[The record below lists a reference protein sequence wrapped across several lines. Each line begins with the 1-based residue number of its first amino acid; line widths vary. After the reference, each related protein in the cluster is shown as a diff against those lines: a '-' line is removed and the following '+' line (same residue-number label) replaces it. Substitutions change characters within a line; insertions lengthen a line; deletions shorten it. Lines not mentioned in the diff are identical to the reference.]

1 MKTFVILVV
10 VALVGFGVYK
20 VVVNNLKY
28 KNTMNTQNKHQ
39 VDDSFLKEKAK
50 QENTLPED
58 DTYEKEMA
66 RQEMLKVPTGAV
78 KYIVDAK
85 ASKIE
90 WSSEKKLIDWKHNG
104 TINIESGVL
113 YKSTNKEKSESVI
126 GYIVVDMDTMTNLD
140 HGGVNETLIRHLK
153 SPDFF
158 DVKTYPLATIQFTAS
173 PDPTATMEKGTP
185 WYATGALTMHGKT
198 NPIDFYMGVEE
209 STDGLVI
216 STTSLVIDRSMYEI
230 KFGSESFFKGLG
242 DAVIKNEIPLTIT
255 LTAKKS

>member
-1 MKTFVILVV
+1 MRIFIVLAIIAVM
-10 VALVGFGVYK
+10 GFGVYK
-20 VVVNNLKY
+20 LVINRLGY
-28 KNTMNTQNKHQ
+28 INTMNTQNNHK
-39 VDDSFLKEKAK
+39 VTPT
-50 QENTLPED
+50 TLPED
-58 DTYEKEMA
+58 DTAQKEMA
-66 RQEMLKVPTGAV
+66 RQEMLKVPAGAV
-78 KYIVDAK
+78 KYEVDPK

-113 YKSTNKEKSESVI
+113 YKSSDKEKGDSVI

-158 DVKTYPLATIQFTAS
+158 DVKTYPVAILKFTATQ
-173 PDPTATMEKGTP
+173 DPTATVKSGTP
-185 WYATGALTMHGKT
+185 WHATGTLTIHGKM
-198 NPIDFYMGVEE
+198 NPVDFIVGAEE
-209 STDGLVI
+209 SADGQVTG
-216 STTSLVIDRSMYEI
+216 TTSLVIDRSKYDV

>member
-66 RQEMLKVPTGAV
+66 RQEMLRVPDGAI
-78 KYIVDAK
+78 KYEVDPK

-104 TINIESGVL
+104 TIDVRLGSL
-113 YKSTNKEKSESVI
+113 YKSTGKENGDSVT
-126 GYIVVDMDTMTNLD
+126 GYVVVDMDTMTNLD
-140 HGGVNETLIRHLK
+140 HGGANDTLLNHLK

-158 DVKTYPLATIQFTAS
+158 DVKTYPDAELKFTAT
-173 PDPTATMEKGTP
+173 PDPTATVKRGAP
-185 WYATGALTMHGKT
+185 WYATGTLTIHGKT
-198 NPIDFYMGVEE
+198 NPVDFYVGAEE

-216 STTSLVIDRSMYEI
+216 GTTSLVIDRSKFDV

>member
-1 MKTFVILVV
+1 
-10 VALVGFGVYK
+10 
-20 VVVNNLKY
+20 
-28 KNTMNTQNKHQ
+28 MNTQNNHK
-39 VDDSFLKEKAK
+39 VTPA
-50 QENTLPED
+50 TLPED
-58 DTYEKEMA
+58 DTAQKEIA
-66 RQEMLKVPTGAV
+66 RQEMLKVPAGAV

-113 YKSTNKEKSESVI
+113 YKSSDKEKGDSVI

-158 DVKTYPLATIQFTAS
+158 DVKTYPVAILKFTAT
-173 PDPTATMEKGTP
+173 PDPTATVEKGDP
-185 WYATGALTMHGKT
+185 WYATGTMTIHGKT
-198 NPIDFYMGVEE
+198 NPVDFIVGADE
-209 STDGLVI
+209 STDGQVTG
-216 STTSLVIDRSMYEI
+216 TTSLVIDRSKYDV

-255 LTAKKS
+255 LTAKKA